1 MSHRFDG
8 ALSYSSHSSPCSC
21 TKTGAQSYQI
31 RNRLIGRFRHLLEPV
46 RRPLGFGWKI
56 SADLVTAFAAREVIM
71 SPMGLI
77 YSDGDGGDS
86 VALRDALKAEWH
98 PIFTPLVAMS
108 LLVFSLRSSA

>member
-1 MSHRFDG
+1 
-8 ALSYSSHSSPCSC
+8 
-21 TKTGAQSYQI
+21 
-31 RNRLIGRFRHLLEPV
+31 
-46 RRPLGFGWKI
+46 
-56 SADLVTAFAAREVIM
+56 M